1 LLKLKIDSKEI
12 DSILKNSIEY
22 SYGFLDGIELNRISY
37 MRFLGGFVVE
47 ALGKYI
53 DSRARINPS
62 SLHHVY
68 EPGQTGNES
77 ARLFK
82 MTANASKSTIRISGV
97 FTASSQPSENGGEPF
112 INRAEIMENGI
123 EIVIAPKNSDVLAFE
138 IDGETVFSTSA
149 IYIANP
155 GGDAV
160 AGSFGRTAESF
171 FNEYMTNAILKP
183 ALNKLNNPKE
193 FSQFFSQGTKGG
205 RSVGVTAGRKYFR
218 DLGMTIDG

>member
-1 LLKLKIDSKEI
+1 MLKMKIDSKEV
-12 DSILKNSIEY
+12 DSVLKNAVEY
-22 SYGFLDGIELNRISY
+22 SYGFLDGIEYNRVAY

-53 DSRARINPS
+53 DTKARINPA

-68 EPGQTGNES
+68 EPGQVGNED

-82 MTANASKSTIRISGV
+82 MTADAGKSTIRISGV
-97 FTASSQPSENGGEPF
+97 FTPSSGTPNSGGDPF

-123 EIVIAPKNSDVLAFE
+123 EIVIAPKNADVLAFE
-138 IDGETVFSTSA
+138 VDGEQVFSASA

-160 AGSFGRTAESF
+160 AGSFGRNVESF
-171 FNEYMTNAILKP
+171 FNNYLTNAILKP
-183 ALNKLNNPKE
+183 ALAKLNNPKE
-193 FSQFFSQGTKGG
+193 FAQFFSQGTKGG
-205 RSVGVTAGRKYFR
+205 RSVGVAAGRKYFR
-218 DLGMTIDG
+218 DMGMTIDG